1 MSNYRGIGGGGY
13 PYRKP
18 KTASP
23 GNNMNAVPPPPM
35 LSGGYRGGGGGA
47 GGRSAAGRGGSGP
60 TAGTS
65 KYGYSTLDS
74 ISQYTNSTNFVGKR
88 KQHTDDDY
96 FDDDDEPVQQH
107 QSRQPQHEELAYI
120 PAPGSPGSPPSRLS
134 RNDDDDDDDRNKH
147 NNDDDDDD
155 EDPLEQFMAGIQQ
168 QVEKEKKQQEQPQQL
183 QKQSTTKR
191 TDIDD
196 EDDEESYYRYMEAN
210 PLKSAANDDGSDQ
223 ELEYDEDG
231 NPIAPPKKKDIDPL
245 PMIYHSEIEYE
256 PFEKNFYVE
265 HEEISALTDDQVRDL
280 RNTLGVKVS
289 GPSPPKPV
297 TSFGHFGFDDQLI
310 KAVRKAEYTQ
320 PTSIQAQAVPCALAG
335 RDIIGIAKTGSG
347 KTAAFIWPLL
357 MHLMD
362 QRELKA
368 GEGPIGLILA
378 PTRELSLQIYNEAKR
393 FGKVYNLRVV
403 CCYGGGSKWEQSK
416 ALEQGAEI
424 IVATPG
430 RMIDMVKM
438 KATNLRRVTFLVLDE
453 ADRMFHMGFEPQVRS
468 ICQHVRPDRQTL
480 FFSATFKRRIERL
493 ARDVLTDPIRIVQ
506 GELNEANQDV
516 TQAVYVLPNPQQKW
530 NWLLCHL
537 VKFLAEGSCLIFV
550 TKKADAET
558 VAHQLLVKEYNCLLL
573 HGDMDQADRNKVIM
587 QFKRKECDILIAT
600 DVAARGL
607 DIPHIRNVVNYDIA
621 RDIDTHTHRIGR
633 TGRAGEKGNAHT
645 LVTEKDKE
653 FAGHLVRNLEGADQ
667 PVPSDL
673 LELAMKSS
681 WFRSSRFK
689 QGKGKKVTPTH
700 VGLGYRERGGGNP
713 SNPFASAPPSSSS
726 SSSSTSSS
734 SLATTSPS
742 SSGAISKSGGPA
754 TDRYSAMR
762 EAFRS
767 QYTNQFRASSDRT
780 WEQTLPETGAFV
792 APLPPPPPPSSSS
805 SSPPSTGNQCSS
817 SSTSSQDSKR
827 AKKSRWN

>member
-1 MSNYRGIGGGGY
+1 MSGYRGMGGGGF

-18 KTASP
+18 ATT

-35 LSGGYRGGGGGA
+35 LNARGFRGGVTLSGGASRGGLA
-47 GGRSAAGRGGSGP
+47 GSTTASGTP
-60 TAGTS
+60 SVASSGTS
-65 KYGYSTLDS
+65 KHGYSTLDS

-96 FDDDDEPVQQH
+96 FDDDDEPAH
-107 QSRQPQHEELAYI
+107 KELEQAYI
-120 PAPGSPGSPPSRLS
+120 PAPGSPGAPTQVAKKQEDSES
-134 RNDDDDDDDRNKH
+134 
-147 NNDDDDDD
+147 D
-155 EDPLEQFMAGIQQ
+155 EDPLEQFMAGINQ
-168 QVEKEKKQQEQPQQL
+168 QVEKEKQRQQQPKAQEKAL
-183 QKQSTTKR
+183 R
-191 TDIDD
+191 HDIDG
-196 EDDEESYYRYMEAN
+196 EDDEESYYRYMEEN
-210 PLKSAANDDGSDQ
+210 PNAGLRDEGSDQ
-223 ELEYDEDG
+223 EVEYDEDG

-245 PMIYHSEIEYE
+245 PPIYHSEIEYE
-256 PFEKNFYVE
+256 SFEKNFYTQ
-265 HEEISALTDDQVRDL
+265 HEDIAALDEDQVREL
-280 RNTLGVKVS
+280 RRTLGVKVT

-297 TSFGHFGFDDQLI
+297 TSFGHFGFDEQLI

-320 PTSIQAQAVPCALAG
+320 PTPIQAQAVPTALSG

-362 QRELKA
+362 QPELKP
-368 GEGPIGLILA
+368 GDGPIGLILA
-378 PTRELSLQIYNEAKR
+378 PTRELSLQIYNEAKK
-393 FGKVYNLRVV
+393 FGKVYNLNVV

-468 ICQHVRPDRQTL
+468 ICNHVRPDRQTL
-480 FFSATFKRRIERL
+480 LFSATFKKRIERL
-493 ARDVLTDPIRIVQ
+493 ARDVLSDPVRIVQ
-506 GELNEANQDV
+506 GDLNEANQDI
-516 TQAVYVLPNPQQKW
+516 TQSVFVFPNPLQKW

-537 VKFLAEGSCLIFV
+537 VKFLSEGSVLVFV

-558 VAHQLLVKEYNCLLL
+558 VANNLLVKEHNCLLL
-573 HGDMDQADRNKVIM
+573 HGDMDQADRNKVIT
-587 QFKRKECDILIAT
+587 QFKKKECDILVAT

-633 TGRAGEKGNAHT
+633 TGRAGEKGNAFT
-645 LVTEKDKE
+645 LVTDKDKE

-667 PVPSDL
+667 LVPDDL
-673 LELAMKSS
+673 MELAMKSS

-689 QGKGKKVTPTH
+689 QGKGRKPTH
-700 VGLGYRERGGGNP
+700 TYTGLGYRERGNGEGAGSGSGSRSGSISESGSGP
-713 SNPFASAPPSSSS
+713 SGA
-726 SSSSTSSS
+726 TSSS
-734 SLATTSPS
+734 AGDGP
-742 SSGAISKSGGPA
+742 ASKSLSNAGPA
-754 TDRYSAMR
+754 TDRYAAVR

-767 QYTNQFRASSDRT
+767 QYNSQFRASSDRT
-780 WEQTLPETGAFV
+780 WEKTLPESGVFA
-792 APLPPPPPPSSSS
+792 APMAPPPPSSSS
-805 SSPPSTGNQCSS
+805 SSSS
-817 SSTSSQDSKR
+817 SQAAANPNNPFSSSNQDSKR

>member
-1 MSNYRGIGGGGY
+1 MSGYRGMGGGGF

-18 KTASP
+18 ASS

-35 LSGGYRGGGGGA
+35 LNARGYV
-47 GGRSAAGRGGSGP
+47 GRGGSIASLSRG
-60 TAGTS
+60 GGSSSSTS
-65 KYGYSTLDS
+65 KHGYSTLDS
-74 ISQYTNSTNFVGKR
+74 ISQYTNATNLVGKR

-96 FDDDDEPVQQH
+96 FDDDDEPAQQH
-107 QSRQPQHEELAYI
+107 RDLEQAYI
-120 PAPGSPGSPPSRLS
+120 PAPGSPGAPPSS
-134 RNDDDDDDDRNKH
+134 ATASSSKQDSDS
-147 NNDDDDDD
+147 D
-155 EDPLEQFMAGIQQ
+155 EDPLEQFMAGINQ
-168 QVEKEKKQQEQPQQL
+168 QVEKEKRQQQP
-183 QKQSTTKR
+183 KSQSQAIR
-191 TDIDD
+191 GDIDD
-196 EDDEESYYRYMEAN
+196 EDDEESYYRYMKEN
-210 PLKSAANDDGSDQ
+210 PTAGLRDDGSDQ
-223 ELEYDEDG
+223 EVEYDEDG

-245 PMIYHSEIEYE
+245 PPIYHSEIEYE
-256 PFEKNFYVE
+256 PFEKNFYTQ
-265 HEEISALTDDQVRDL
+265 HEDIAALDEDQVREL
-280 RNTLGVKVS
+280 RRTLGVKVT

-297 TSFGHFGFDDQLI
+297 TSFGHFGFDDALI

-320 PTSIQAQAVPCALAG
+320 PTPIQAQAVPTALSG

-362 QRELKA
+362 QRELKP
-368 GEGPIGLILA
+368 GDGPIGLILA
-378 PTRELSLQIYNEAKR
+378 PTRELSLQIYNEAKK
-393 FGKVYNLRVV
+393 FGKVYNLNVV

-468 ICQHVRPDRQTL
+468 ICNHVRPDRQTL
-480 FFSATFKRRIERL
+480 LFSATFKKRIERL
-493 ARDVLTDPIRIVQ
+493 ARDVLSDPVRIVQ
-506 GELNEANQDV
+506 GDLNEANQDI
-516 TQAVYVLPNPQQKW
+516 TQSVFVFPNPLQKW

-537 VKFLAEGSCLIFV
+537 VKFLSEGSVLIFV

-558 VAHQLLVKEYNCLLL
+558 VANNLLVKEYNCLLL

-587 QFKRKECDILIAT
+587 QFKRKECDILVAT

-633 TGRAGEKGNAHT
+633 TGRAGEKGNAFT
-645 LVTEKDKE
+645 LVTDKDKE

-667 PVPSDL
+667 QVPDDL
-673 LELAMKSS
+673 MELAMKSS

-689 QGKGKKVTPTH
+689 QGKGKKPTNTH
-700 VGLGYRERGGGNP
+700 TGLGYRERERGNGTGAGAGSGSGTGSGGDR
-713 SNPFASAPPSSSS
+713 SASSSS
-726 SSSSTSSS
+726 SE
-734 SLATTSPS
+734 
-742 SSGAISKSGGPA
+742 GAVSKSASNAGPA
-754 TDRYSAMR
+754 TDRYAAMR

-767 QYTNQFRASSDRT
+767 QYNNQFRASSDRT
-780 WEQTLPETGAFV
+780 WEKTLPEAGVFA
-792 APLPPPPPPSSSS
+792 APMAPPPSSSQGAS
-805 SSPPSTGNQCSS
+805 SSNSAGSS
-817 SSTSSQDSKR
+817 SSSSSSSAQDAKR